1 MIKSILDHYAV
12 MIQDIE
18 LGIDLCE
25 TVFGMTVRKTEM
37 KEGRIF
43 QIWFDQGIQLIRSD
57 LPTVMEHGFVNHI
70 GIRVNDVKTCLA
82 LAERYGAK
90 SLAKGNNWI
99 VFPFGLCV
107 EVLPI
112 E

>member
-1 MIKSILDHYAV
+1 MIKSILDHCAV
-12 MIQDIE
+12 MLQDLE
-18 LGIDLCE
+18 LGIELCE

-37 KEGRIF
+37 KEERIF

-57 LPTVMEHGFVNHI
+57 FPAVMEHGFVNHI
-70 GIRVNDVKTCLA
+70 GIRVSDVKTCLA
-82 LAERYGAK
+82 QAERFRAK